1 MKKVLFIAVALLA
14 TMTATAQTV
23 YQNGC
28 ISVSVNDTNYGTV
41 RVVNPVITY
50 DTVGDVIDTIRDETQ
65 WLFFPIEKDTN
76 IRFNCFVAEVFG
88 DSNYVD
94 TLFDIFYFFD
104 TDGHDSLAL
113 HAYFYDLR
121 LGLPE
126 IDDSDVFTVYPN
138 PTGSIVNFNRVAK
151 TPVYVYSSDG
161 KMVLATINTD
171 RVDMTDF
178 PSGMYFIRTKGYV
191 CRVLKL

>member
-1 MKKVLFIAVALLA
+1 
-14 TMTATAQTV
+14 MTATAQTV

-41 RVVNPVITY
+41 RIVNPVITY

-104 TDGHDSLAL
+104 TVGHDSLAL
-113 HAYFYDLR
+113 HTYFYDLR

-126 IDDSDVFTVYPN
+126 IDDSDVLTVYPN
-138 PTGSIVNFNRVAK
+138 PTGSIV
-151 TPVYVYSSDG
+151 VYVYSSDG

>member
-1 MKKVLFIAVALLA
+1 MALLA
-14 TMTATAQTV
+14 TMTVTAQTV
-23 YQNGC
+23 YQNGY

-50 DTVGDVIDTIRDETQ
+50 DTVGDVIDTVRNETQ

-94 TLFDIFYFFD
+94 TLLDAFYFFD
-104 TDGHDSLAL
+104 TVGHDSLAL
-113 HAYFYDLR
+113 HVYFYDSQ

-138 PTGSIVNFNRVAK
+138 PTGSIVNFNRIVK
-151 TPVYVYSSDG
+151 VPLYVFSMDG
-161 KMVLATINTD
+161 KMVLSTINAN
-171 RVDMTDF
+171 RIDMTGL
-178 PSGMYFIRTKGYV
+178 PKGMYIIRMKGYTF
-191 CRVLKL
+191 RVLKL

>member
-1 MKKVLFIAVALLA
+1 MALLA
-14 TMTATAQTV
+14 TMIVTAQTV
-23 YQNGC
+23 YQNRC
-28 ISVSVNDTNYGTV
+28 ISVSVNVTNYGTV
-41 RVVNPVITY
+41 RVVNPVVSY

-65 WLFFPIEKDTN
+65 WLFFPIEKDSN

-104 TDGHDSLAL
+104 TVGHDSLAL
-113 HAYFYDLR
+113 HIYFYDLR
-121 LGLPE
+121 FGLPE
-126 IDDSDVFTVYPN
+126 IDGSDVFMVYPN
-138 PTGSIVNFNRVAK
+138 PTGSIVNFNRIAK
-151 TPVYVYSSDG
+151 VPVYVFNMNG
-161 KMVLATINTD
+161 KMVLSTINTN
-171 RVDMTDF
+171 RIDMTDF

>member
-1 MKKVLFIAVALLA
+1 MKKVLFILVALFA

-50 DTVGDVIDTIRDETQ
+50 DTVGDVIDTIRNETQ
-65 WLFFPIEKDTN
+65 WLFFPIENDTS
-76 IRFNCFVAEVFG
+76 IRFNCFVAEIFG
-88 DSNYVD
+88 DTNYVD
-94 TLFDIFYFFD
+94 TLFDRFYFFD
-104 TDGHDSLAL
+104 TVGHDSLAL
-113 HAYFYDLR
+113 HAYFYDSQ

-138 PTGSIVNFNRVAK
+138 PTGSIINFNRIVK
-151 TPVYVYSSDG
+151 VPVYVFSSDG
-161 KMVLATINTD
+161 KMALSTINTN
-171 RVDMTDF
+171 RIDMTGF
-178 PSGMYFIRTKGYV
+178 PRGMYFIRMKGYT

>member
-1 MKKVLFIAVALLA
+1 MKKALFIAVALLA
-14 TMTATAQTV
+14 TMTVTAQTV
-23 YQNGC
+23 YQNEC

-50 DTVGDVIDTIRDETQ
+50 DTVGGVIDTIRNETQ

-76 IRFNCFVAEVFG
+76 VRFNCFVAEVFG

-94 TLFDIFYFFD
+94 TLFDTFYFFD
-104 TDGHDSLAL
+104 TVGHDSLAL
-113 HAYFYDLR
+113 HAYFYDSQ

-138 PTGSIVNFNRVAK
+138 PTGSIVNFNRIVK
-151 TPVYVYSSDG
+151 IPVYVFSMDG
-161 KMVLATINTD
+161 KMALTTINTN
-171 RVDMTDF
+171 RIDMTGL
-178 PSGMYFIRTKGYV
+178 PNGMYIIRMKGRTF
-191 CRVLKL
+191 RVLKL